1 MSGSGQ
7 AASAALR
14 PSAVVTSPVT
24 AVTLTPSARISS
36 AVRSSVSRV
45 RDMMVMSTPSRAS
58 AVAAALPSPRL
69 APVSNALRPRMPR
82 SMRFP
87 ITQARCCEVGRRPL
101 RSCGRA
107 CCQPRETWL
116 ECWLRKIARR
126 ETPMTRSCTLAL
138 IALACALPVAAQAE
152 ELVVSNYGVTTNGM
166 PFAVAMAKG
175 FFKQQGADVT
185 GILTSDG
192 GGTTV
197 RTMLGGNLAYGE
209 INPTATVI
217 AIQQGADLKIVS
229 DNVQTVAEFVWAV
242 KPDSPIKTAADLK
255 GKKIGYTNPRSTSQA
270 LAILVLEKAGL
281 KPSEAELVK
290 TGGFGEG
297 IVALDLGAV
306 DVAPIPEP
314 LWSQHQAKYRAGG
327 GASDLLPPLDNVV
340 GVTTGKAAAARGDF
354 IRAVIRA
361 RRQAVDFMYANPDE
375 SADIIAKVYNL
386 STDVARS
393 AVRNLL
399 GSHDKSG
406 VRYWSAGEIN
416 LKAMNEMMRAQKIV
430 GALKDDPDW
439 AKIIDESFLPDDLK
453 RKTQ

>member
-1 MSGSGQ
+1 MTKGC
-7 AASAALR
+7 
-14 PSAVVTSPVT
+14 
-24 AVTLTPSARISS
+24 
-36 AVRSSVSRV
+36 
-45 RDMMVMSTPSRAS
+45 
-58 AVAAALPSPRL
+58 RL
-69 APVSNALRPRMPR
+69 AA
-82 SMRFP
+82 F
-87 ITQARCCEVGRRPL
+87 AF
-101 RSCGRA
+101 A
-107 CCQPRETWL
+107 F
-116 ECWLRKIARR
+116 
-126 ETPMTRSCTLAL
+126 
-138 IALACALPVAAQAE
+138 ACALPLAAQAE
-152 ELVVSNYGVTTNGM
+152 EIVISNYGVTTNGM
-166 PFAVAMAKG
+166 PYAVALAKG
-175 FFKQQGADVT
+175 FFREQGADVT

-209 INPTATVI
+209 INPTATVT
-217 AIQQGADLKIVS
+217 AIQSGAELKIVS
-229 DNVQTVAEFVWAV
+229 DNVQTVAEFIWAV

-281 KPSEAELVK
+281 KPTDAELVK

-314 LWSQHQAKYRAGG
+314 LWSQHQTKYRAVVK
-327 GASDLLPPLDNVV
+327 ASDLLPPLDNVV

-361 RRQAVDFMYANPDE
+361 RRQAVDFMYANPNE

-386 STDVARS
+386 SNDVARS
-393 AVRNLL
+393 AVKNLL
-399 GSHDKSG
+399 ASHEKSG

-439 AKIIDESFLPDDLK
+439 AKIIDQSFLPEDLK
-453 RKTQ
+453 KKTN

>member
-1 MSGSGQ
+1 M
-7 AASAALR
+7 
-14 PSAVVTSPVT
+14 
-24 AVTLTPSARISS
+24 
-36 AVRSSVSRV
+36 
-45 RDMMVMSTPSRAS
+45 
-58 AVAAALPSPRL
+58 
-69 APVSNALRPRMPR
+69 
-82 SMRFP
+82 
-87 ITQARCCEVGRRPL
+87 ITR
-101 RSCGRA
+101 
-107 CCQPRETWL
+107 
-116 ECWLRKIARR
+116 
-126 ETPMTRSCTLAL
+126 CTLAA
-138 IALACALPVAAQAE
+138 IALACALPLAAQAE
-152 ELVVSNYGVTTNGM
+152 EIVISNYGVTTNGM
-166 PFAVAMAKG
+166 PYAVALAKG

-229 DNVQTVAEFVWAV
+229 DNVQTVAEFIWAV

-281 KPSEAELVK
+281 KPSDAELVK

-306 DVAPIPEP
+306 DITPIPEP
-314 LWSQHQAKYRAGG
+314 LWSQHQAKYRAVVR
-327 GASDLLPPLDNVV
+327 ASDLLPPLDNVV

-375 SADIIAKVYNL
+375 SGDIIAKVYNL
-386 STDVARS
+386 SNEVARS
-393 AVRNLL
+393 ALKNLL
-399 GSHDKSG
+399 TSHEKSG
-406 VRYWSAGEIN
+406 VRYWSGGEMN
-416 LKAMNEMMRAQKIV
+416 LKAMNEMIRAQKIV

-439 AKIIDESFLPDDLK
+439 SKIIDESFLPDDLK
-453 RKTQ
+453 KKTN